1 MNQEGAKLHRR
12 KWLCA
17 LYRTRKMP
25 FYPKKERFVSK
36 KSKILQMN
44 DKYLNLFCYICTK

>member
-17 LYRTRKMP
+17 FIIQEKCL
-25 FYPKKERFVSK
+25 FILKKKRFVSE

-44 DKYLNLFCYICTK
+44 DKYLNLFCYICTN